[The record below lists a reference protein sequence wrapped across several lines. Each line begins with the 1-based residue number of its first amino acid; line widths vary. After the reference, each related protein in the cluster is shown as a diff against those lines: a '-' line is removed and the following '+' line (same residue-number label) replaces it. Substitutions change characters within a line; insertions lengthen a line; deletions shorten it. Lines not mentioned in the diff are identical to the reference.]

1 MTFGISRGFAKVQ
14 ILKAL
19 SLEPLVYFD
28 KSLHTH
34 YYWHDLDRG
43 IAKSSPRDCKMTQG
57 WVANSTPGI
66 FQWNLPEYSGLE
78 NMPKVANM
86 ANMENMILVL

>member
-1 MTFGISRGFAKVQ
+1 M
-14 ILKAL
+14 AL
-19 SLEPLVYFD
+19 SGSD
-28 KSLHTH
+28 KAPPPKQIIHDYSLHINQV
-34 YYWHDLDRG
+34 LEN
-43 IAKSSPRDCKMTQG
+43 ISSQG
-57 WVANSTPGI
+57 CVANSTPGI

>member
-1 MTFGISRGFAKVQ
+1 MRLTPDPVHENTVHAFAKILMFRCSRSVQ
-14 ILKAL
+14 M
-19 SLEPLVYFD
+19 
-28 KSLHTH
+28 LHNVKKNNI
-34 YYWHDLDRG
+34 DLFEVHVL
-43 IAKSSPRDCKMTQG
+43 QG

-86 ANMENMILVL
+86 ANMILVL

>member
-1 MTFGISRGFAKVQ
+1 MPKLLTGHN
-14 ILKAL
+14 L
-19 SLEPLVYFD
+19 
-28 KSLHTH
+28 
-34 YYWHDLDRG
+34 
-43 IAKSSPRDCKMTQG
+43 G

-66 FQWNLPEYSGLE
+66 FQWNLLEYSGLE

>member
-1 MTFGISRGFAKVQ
+1 MA
-14 ILKAL
+14 
-19 SLEPLVYFD
+19 FD
-28 KSLHTH
+28 NPF
-34 YYWHDLDRG
+34 LDKYAR
-43 IAKSSPRDCKMTQG
+43 ANQG

>member
-1 MTFGISRGFAKVQ
+1 MVDS
-14 ILKAL
+14 
-19 SLEPLVYFD
+19 
-28 KSLHTH
+28 
-34 YYWHDLDRG
+34 
-43 IAKSSPRDCKMTQG
+43 QG

-86 ANMENMILVL
+86 ENMILVL

>member
-1 MTFGISRGFAKVQ
+1 MMMMMLNYDKV
-14 ILKAL
+14 
-19 SLEPLVYFD
+19 
-28 KSLHTH
+28 T
-34 YYWHDLDRG
+34 G
-43 IAKSSPRDCKMTQG
+43 TQG

>member
-1 MTFGISRGFAKVQ
+1 MDLGRGGMQPFK
-14 ILKAL
+14 
-19 SLEPLVYFD
+19 
-28 KSLHTH
+28 
-34 YYWHDLDRG
+34 
-43 IAKSSPRDCKMTQG
+43 QG

>member
-1 MTFGISRGFAKVQ
+1 MNNL
-14 ILKAL
+14 ILK
-19 SLEPLVYFD
+19 SEN
-28 KSLHTH
+28 
-34 YYWHDLDRG
+34 HD
-43 IAKSSPRDCKMTQG
+43 AFEQG

-86 ANMENMILVL
+86 ENMILVL

>member
-1 MTFGISRGFAKVQ
+1 MVERIRSQKISDSDSKKKTSWIKNTVRAGIYDTLFLKLILVTF
-14 ILKAL
+14 
-19 SLEPLVYFD
+19 
-28 KSLHTH
+28 
-34 YYWHDLDRG
+34 
-43 IAKSSPRDCKMTQG
+43 QG